1 MRHEILQM
9 YISGP
14 YAGGIIANL
23 NLGWGWGWL
32 ETKEISE
39 GIFIFKV
46 DLQDPG
52 GQAKI
57 AFCP

>member
-1 MRHEILQM
+1 M

-14 YAGGIIANL
+14 CAWRMIANTF
-23 NLGWGWGWL
+23 LGGFIDKGNF
-32 ETKEISE
+32 KE
-39 GIFIFKV
+39 FLYVKV

-57 AFCP
+57 AFRP